1 MMGKAVTSTSQ
12 YVRKTDSGIL
22 CLTDEE
28 TRSEEEIIDGIKSKS
43 ATMQVIGQDTFYTAE
58 PIDLSRFDIH
68 THNGGRASRQD
79 NTNAALFKTS
89 QPEQRKTIHTHTIY
103 YSIDDSELSA
113 DDKKG
118 LRAVIEL
125 LIDNPSIGAEI
136 NGYADTRGEQS
147 HNLNL
152 SQKRAQNV
160 LKYLLDNNVD
170 GRKIITQGHG
180 ESTEHG
186 IYDSKTKD
194 MNYRRVEINLF
205 ELKN

>member
-1 MMGKAVTSTSQ
+1 
-12 YVRKTDSGIL
+12 
-22 CLTDEE
+22 
-28 TRSEEEIIDGIKSKS
+28 
-43 ATMQVIGQDTFYTAE
+43 MQVIGKDTFYTAD
-58 PIDLSRFDIH
+58 PIDLSRFDIP
-68 THNGGRASRQD
+68 TRIGAKSSRQD
-79 NTNAALFKTS
+79 NTNMALFKIS
-89 QPEQRKTIHTHTIY
+89 QPEQRKTVHTHTLY
-103 YSIDDSELSA
+103 YNLNDSELSEEA
-113 DDKKG
+113 KKS
-118 LRAVIEL
+118 LKPIIEL
-125 LIDNPSIGAEI
+125 LIDNPTIGAEI

-160 LKYLLDNNVD
+160 LKHLLDNNVD

-186 IYDSKTKD
+186 IYDSKTKG